1 MRYNPRIM
9 PPLRPYQQTLL
20 RQVQDTL
27 AATPQTR
34 AMLQLPTGGGK
45 TIIAGAL
52 LAQWLDGG
60 RRKAAWLTHRRELAE
75 QTRQML
81 TNAGISAITN
91 VNWTPGADAPA
102 MAGGAVILMAQTV
115 GRRNR
120 NRKTWGR
127 YDAGDLLIIDE
138 AHHAAADGWARAMR
152 QWPGPV
158 LGMTATPWR
167 LSEKEGFD
175 HLFDELICGP
185 QSAELQT
192 QGYLCPAQVLLPP
205 PDQRI
210 AGGAIDHTGDYSESG
225 IEQAN
230 RDRPEVMTARALD
243 FWRRHSGGRPTIA
256 YAVSVDHAHNLASV
270 CNDAGIPAA
279 VLLGDTPRAERDA
292 AIAGFRDGGIKML
305 VNVQVATEGFDLP
318 DASCIII
325 ARPTMSL
332 ALYLQMV
339 GRGLRPKDTGGDC
352 IILDLAGNSVTHGLP
367 EDWREWSLKPR
378 GKSGAGVGPTVRCEK
393 CDAVSPASSHNCRQ
407 CGAPFGKDC
416 DRCGKWRGS
425 DRWIHENHCGDAHQL
440 VCDLC
445 HIDAHIRAHLP
456 VMPPLDDLVG
466 IYEPGGDEMTTTGD
480 FEVGDDLA
488 NRLLGLFGKLLAAER
503 QIIAGADDARRDEL
517 RQLIEQHDADLR
529 DDPTMNARYN
539 QLVAAMPEAE
549 HPRGPAQVARVFTDL
564 EESIKSD
571 LAGWRNELS
580 DLESRPID
588 HAAIFNSARN
598 KALYLLGRAAQ
609 ADDALLSNLPNDGD
623 TARNSGTIHLTQNG
637 SDWHQLA
644 DLDNSVAITH
654 KRPTA
659 VRLPDGAEKAVTN
672 WREFY
677 AAIAEWLI
685 DAGLLSQDNIPGQIQ
700 NLFANESSQY
710 DSGTS
715 KTRELKNGMFLS
727 VNQNARSIVGNC
739 RRLLATFGQDSA
751 QFAVRLS

>member
-1 MRYNPRIM
+1 M

-20 RQVQDTL
+20 RQAQDTL
-27 AATPQTR
+27 AATPQMR

-52 LAQWLDGG
+52 LADWLDGG

-120 NRKTWGR
+120 HRHTWGR

-210 AGGAIDHTGDYSESG
+210 AGGAVDQTGDYSESG

-243 FWRRHSGGRPTIA
+243 FWRQHSGGRPTIA

-270 CNDAGIPAA
+270 CNDAGVPAA

-339 GRGLRPKDTGGDC
+339 GRGLRPKPDGGNC
-352 IILDLAGNSVTHGLP
+352 IILDLTANSVTHGLP
-367 EDWREWSLKPR
+367 EDGREWSLKPR
-378 GKSGAGVGPTVRCEK
+378 GKAKAGDAPVIWCEK
-393 CDAVSPASSHNCRQ
+393 CFTASPAASHNCRQ

-416 DRCGKWRGS
+416 DRCGKWRAWPRWAYEHHS
-425 DRWIHENHCGDAHQL
+425 DHTHQL

-445 HIDAHIRAHLP
+445 HNDAHIRAHLP
-456 VMPPLDDLVG
+456 LLIDLAG
-466 IYEPGGDEMTTTGD
+466 SYEPGDHAMTTTGD
-480 FEVGDDLA
+480 FEIDAALA
-488 NRLLGLFGKLLAAER
+488 DRLYGLFGELLETER
-503 QIIAGADDARRDEL
+503 QVIGGAADARRSEL
-517 RQLIEQHDADLR
+517 RRLIDERQAVLNN
-529 DDPTMNARYN
+529 NARQYALFN
-539 QLVAAMPEAE
+539 EHVAGLPQSERPADPIQRGMLIAE
-549 HPRGPAQVARVFTDL
+549 YVGGLQS
-564 EESIKSD
+564 E

-580 DLESRPID
+580 ALENRTID
-588 HAAIFNSARN
+588 KAAIFSSARN
-598 KALYLLGRAAQ
+598 KAMYLLQSAAQ
-609 ADDALLSNLPNDGD
+609 TADLLPEEHPNAPPDRNAARLTGEATRFYIRGKNIAAECDVYSRSRIVVLAGSQAVKEDTKSLREYESGYWKMRQGLIADQVLVDQGRWYRFGRDYEFSSASAVAAVVLSNP
-623 TARNSGTIHLTQNG
+623 TNG
-637 SDWHQLA
+637 LMALKDANGVSLK
-644 DLDNSVAITH
+644 DL
-654 KRPTA
+654 
-659 VRLPDGAEKAVTN
+659 L
-672 WREFY
+672 
-677 AAIAEWLI
+677 
-685 DAGLLSQDNIPGQIQ
+685 
-700 NLFANESSQY
+700 
-710 DSGTS
+710 
-715 KTRELKNGMFLS
+715 
-727 VNQNARSIVGNC
+727 
-739 RRLLATFGQDSA
+739 
-751 QFAVRLS
+751 